1 MAMRNKE
8 GLDEMQIQRRN
19 KIGNQTFIMLMYLLL
34 LDAGLYGFGFRWV
47 AYPANVIILLS
58 LSSGMYVV
66 RLLIGGAYVGPSK
79 QKGNSLL
86 RILFTGLV
94 AAVVAAGMLV
104 LLKTV
109 GFSNASYIDNLA
121 APLLF
126 ITALV
131 GMIIATVVAIIK
143 WKQEKDL

>member
-1 MAMRNKE
+1 MKNRE
-8 GLDEMQIQRRN
+8 GLDEMQMQRKN
-19 KIGNQTFIMLMYLLL
+19 KIGNQTFIMLLYLLL

-47 AYPANVIILLS
+47 VYPANVIILLS
-58 LSSGMYVV
+58 LSSGMYVI
-66 RLLIGGAYVGPSK
+66 RLLIGGAYVGPSA
-79 QKGNSLL
+79 QKGKPWLK
-86 RILFTGLV
+86 ILFTGLL
-94 AAVVAAGMLV
+94 AAVVAAGMLI

-109 GFSNASYIDNLA
+109 GFTNAPQIDAMA

-131 GMIIATVVAIIK
+131 GMIIASVIAIIK

>member
-1 MAMRNKE
+1 
-8 GLDEMQIQRRN
+8 MQIQRRN